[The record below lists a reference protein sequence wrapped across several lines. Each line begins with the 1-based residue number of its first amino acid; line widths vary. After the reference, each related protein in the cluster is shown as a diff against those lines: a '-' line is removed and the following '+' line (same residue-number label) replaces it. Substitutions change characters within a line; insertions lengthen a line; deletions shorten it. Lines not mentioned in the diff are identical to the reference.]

1 MLILYRLLTCLILI
15 LSPIILITR
24 LFKKKEDIK
33 RFKEKF
39 SFSSKEKK
47 NGKLVWFHG
56 ASVGELQSIIPLVEK
71 FDKNKKIKQI
81 LITSNTLSSSKII
94 NNFKFK
100 KVVHQFFPLDV
111 NFFSKRF
118 LNHWQPSIS
127 FFIDS
132 EIWPNML
139 INLKEKKIPI
149 ILLNG
154 RITKK
159 SFTKWLFFS
168 SFANT
173 IFNKFD
179 LCLSSNYES
188 KKYLKLLGA
197 KNIQYIGNLKY
208 AQSERQIVN
217 IKKNIK
223 TFIKSKK
230 VWCASSTHFNE
241 EKFCGIIH
249 KKLKKKHKNLLT
261 IIIPRH
267 INRVDSIKRELTNLN
282 LKIHLDEPL
291 SSIDKATDVYLVN
304 SYGKTKSFYN
314 NCKNVFLGGS
324 IINHG
329 GQNPLEAA
337 RFGCNILH
345 GKNVSNFKEIYD
357 FLSKNKISH
366 LVKTKL
372 KFEKKL
378 DTFLSNKKNS
388 SKNIKYKI
396 GYIGAKILKDTEK
409 QINFF
414 LINAI

>member
-1 MLILYRLLTCLILI
+1 M
-15 LSPIILITR
+15 
-24 LFKKKEDIK
+24 
-33 RFKEKF
+33 
-39 SFSSKEKK
+39 
-47 NGKLVWFHG
+47 
-56 ASVGELQSIIPLVEK
+56 
-71 FDKNKKIKQI
+71 
-81 LITSNTLSSSKII
+81 
-94 NNFKFK
+94 
-100 KVVHQFFPLDV
+100 VHQFFPLDV

-267 INRVDSIKRELTNLN
+267 INRVF
-282 LKIHLDEPL
+282 
-291 SSIDKATDVYLVN
+291 
-304 SYGKTKSFYN
+304 SF
-314 NCKNVFLGGS
+314 
-324 IINHG
+324 
-329 GQNPLEAA
+329 
-337 RFGCNILH
+337 
-345 GKNVSNFKEIYD
+345 
-357 FLSKNKISH
+357 
-366 LVKTKL
+366 
-372 KFEKKL
+372 
-378 DTFLSNKKNS
+378 
-388 SKNIKYKI
+388 
-396 GYIGAKILKDTEK
+396 
-409 QINFF
+409 
-414 LINAI
+414 